1 MYVLIWLQPSN
12 KYKSHNFA
20 YVRRG
25 RGVNEKRTGAYKG
38 RGVRNWRFYCVRTLW
53 MPPYLILY
61 CASPLLSLIYLKSF
75 FIKTNIKCVAKLRK
89 HLPIFVKI
97 SIFSILF
104 FVTRLAGGF
113 CVANLRS
120 QKYN

>member
-1 MYVLIWLQPSN
+1 M
-12 KYKSHNFA
+12 KSVQVRTREGGPEIGDFTA
-20 YVRRG
+20 YV
-25 RGVNEKRTGAYKG
+25 
-38 RGVRNWRFYCVRTLW
+38 FYGCPITSFSTVH
-53 MPPYLILY
+53 PPYFH
-61 CASPLLSLIYLKSF
+61 SFTLKAF

-89 HLPIFVKI
+89 HLPIFIKI

-104 FVTRLAGGF
+104 FVTRFAGGF